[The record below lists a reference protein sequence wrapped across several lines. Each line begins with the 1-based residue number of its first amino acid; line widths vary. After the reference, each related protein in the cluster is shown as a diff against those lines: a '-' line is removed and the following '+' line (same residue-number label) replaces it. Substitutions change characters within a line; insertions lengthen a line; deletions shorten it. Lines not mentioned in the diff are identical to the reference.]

1 MANTARMDSAPV
13 AFVETAVPRE
23 RVHGW
28 NWGLLAALAGC
39 VVFWSVLVAG
49 VLALV

>member
-1 MANTARMDSAPV
+1 MANTASMDSAPV
-13 AFVETAVPRE
+13 AFVETVVPLE

-28 NWGLLAALAGC
+28 NWGLLAALVGC
-39 VVFWSVLVAG
+39 VAFWSVLVAG